1 MKKKKPTENLT
12 DIHAKTGFWGVLRM
26 YLSALRILHRGLG
39 APRVI
44 AAYIFFTFA
53 IVSILFT
60 IRVPMGIDFMP
71 ATTAA
76 KMQSRVL
83 TLSMMIINLGVYGM
97 IMSWHRSS
105 ITLIAIRIAVI
116 GILLYFDV
124 FILVRIIY
132 TLIREGTLF

>member
-1 MKKKKPTENLT
+1 
-12 DIHAKTGFWGVLRM
+12 
-26 YLSALRILHRGLG
+26 
-39 APRVI
+39 
-44 AAYIFFTFA
+44 
-53 IVSILFT
+53 
-60 IRVPMGIDFMP
+60 MGINFMP

-105 ITLIAIRIAVI
+105 VFLIAIRIAVI

-132 TLIREGTLF
+132 TLMREGTLF